1 MGTADSE
8 VGRLRYLG
16 CIVALRI
23 QSNVYRAIRAP
34 FEGDLLNRSPVRRPV
49 LIGHRGVMG
58 APKLVPKL
66 RKRTRE
72 RKI

>member
-34 FEGDLLNRSPVRRPV
+34 FEGDLLNRSHMRRPV
-49 LIGHRGVMG
+49 SIGLRDFMG
-58 APKLVPKL
+58 ATNRVLKL
-66 RKRTRE
+66 RKR
-72 RKI
+72 KK